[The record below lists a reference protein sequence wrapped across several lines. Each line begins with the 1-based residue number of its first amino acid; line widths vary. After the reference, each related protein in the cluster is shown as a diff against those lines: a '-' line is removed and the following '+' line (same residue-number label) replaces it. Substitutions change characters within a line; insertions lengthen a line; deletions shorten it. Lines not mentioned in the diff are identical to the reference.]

1 MREKGEGYR
10 DRTREGRKERV
21 RGKERWRE
29 SEGEKL
35 FCWRMKESKRYFFV
49 ERERER
55 ERAYFNEL
63 ENEIK
68 NEVASVFLC
77 LVILT

>member
-10 DRTREGRKERV
+10 DREREGGKERV

-35 FCWRMKESKRYFFV
+35 FCWRMKESKRYFLSKEREREG

-55 ERAYFNEL
+55 ERMGE
-63 ENEIK
+63 
-68 NEVASVFLC
+68 
-77 LVILT
+77 